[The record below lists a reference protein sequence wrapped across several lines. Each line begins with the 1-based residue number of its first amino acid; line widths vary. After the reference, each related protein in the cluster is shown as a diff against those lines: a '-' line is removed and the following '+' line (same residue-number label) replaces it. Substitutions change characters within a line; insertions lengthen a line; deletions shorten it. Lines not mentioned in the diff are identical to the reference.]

1 MLTRLK
7 QLLDKFFYIFVGHT
21 FYICWFIFVSSHL
34 TKCTTS
40 PVSGQGAMLLGEP
53 PSTCSSPASSETIDD
68 PVESGEAEVEPEQ
81 PEGLHSFSFGY
92 KMLEIHK

>member
-1 MLTRLK
+1 
-7 QLLDKFFYIFVGHT
+7 
-21 FYICWFIFVSSHL
+21 
-34 TKCTTS
+34 
-40 PVSGQGAMLLGEP
+40 MLLGEP